1 MLFRSE
7 QLDQIPDEPRTALR
21 FTPEAQEK
29 FIAWYTCH
37 MQASRSDHLHPALQ
51 SHYLK
56 MPKTIAGLAL
66 LFELIEGGREA
77 VGAEST
83 DRAINWANYLMS
95 HAQRLYGA
103 AINAPLI
110 AARLILERQQKLPEP
125 FTAREV
131 RQKDWTGLGTQDAVN
146 NALAVLAEHDFIVG
160 YEVAGEKGGRP
171 SLRYVWR
178 KT

>member
-1 MLFRSE
+1 
-7 QLDQIPDEPRTALR
+7 
-21 FTPEAQEK
+21 
-29 FIAWYTCH
+29 
-37 MQASRSDHLHPALQ
+37 
-51 SHYLK
+51 
-56 MPKTIAGLAL
+56 
-66 LFELIEGGREA
+66 
-77 VGAEST
+77 
-83 DRAINWANYLMS
+83 MS

-131 RQKDWTGLGTQDAVN
+131 RQKDWTGLGTQDSVN
-146 NALAVLAEHDFIVG
+146 NALTVLTEHDFIVG

-171 SLRYVWR
+171 SIRYVWR